1 MCVSCRRDLPFPQ
14 SSHLH
19 NPWNEGKLV
28 KVGRDGQVVRFSRD
42 LCSVVT
48 ISKTSTGSAASQQQV
63 RMQPHK
69 LSFHFHP
76 SPQKFVSIPSCLTV
90 THTHTRSTA
99 PFPGLS
105 RWAVTRKVKPV
116 WILLKQETM
125 SGSGISWAI
134 CKSARLYGA
143 IQICLL
149 LLLLWKNVWSW
160 QLIDRLIIK
169 YSMNR
174 WNQSTFLNLKLHL
187 FLVEQHK
194 SWNELLHFSILP
206 KSCSFFPAIVLT
218 AAFVSMFTLAVQ
230 YWLLFS

>member
-48 ISKTSTGSAASQQQV
+48 ISKTTSGSTGSTASQQQV
-63 RMQPHK
+63 PIQPHK

-76 SPQKFVSIPSCLTV
+76 SPQKFVSIPSCMTV
-90 THTHTRSTA
+90 THTHTRLTA
-99 PFPGLS
+99 PFPGLP

-134 CKSARLYGA
+134 CKSAPRSR
-143 IQICLL
+143 QITTPAPHRSDMTVIWWNYSTSSASDVTT
-149 LLLLWKNVWSW
+149 LWRYTNMFIVVVVVKKCVILAANWSTDNKV
-160 QLIDRLIIK
+160 QPE
-169 YSMNR
+169 S
-174 WNQSTFLNLKLHL
+174 
-187 FLVEQHK
+187 VK
-194 SWNELLHFSILP
+194 SVHIFESE
-206 KSCSFFPAIVLT
+206 V
-218 AAFVSMFTLAVQ
+218 AFVSCGAT
-230 YWLLFS
+230 